1 MAFEDIA
8 VLVRSDQAGE
18 LTAQVF
24 ADYGIPVARERR
36 AALAS
41 TRLGSGLLAFARAA
55 LGSGSAMDVV
65 TWLRTPGKLAEP
77 DAADRLEAAVL
88 RNEARAAAE
97 ARRLWERGGGRPLAE
112 LEAVAAADAA
122 AEVLA

>member
-24 ADYGIPVARERR
+24 ADYGIPLARERR
-36 AALAS
+36 APLAS

-55 LGSGSAMDVV
+55 LGTGTAQDVV
-65 TWLRTPGKLAEP
+65 TWLRTPGKVATELPATAAP
-77 DAADRLEAAVL
+77 TRDLRAGPPAGADAADRLEA
-88 RNEARAAAE
+88 
-97 ARRLWERGGGRPLAE
+97 
-112 LEAVAAADAA
+112 
-122 AEVLA
+122 